1 MRPFHQRLAAVIF
14 LAASSFFASAHPSFA
29 FGLSPP
35 EVTVSRTLSSSS
47 SVRETVGLQRG
58 DGEVG
63 ALVFGVGFHGECGGC
78 VTGENTIV
86 MGPDQDA
93 VEYEFVVSPGADIE
107 TGDYRQYI
115 AFLLTDVSGSGDG
128 SGNAVQ
134 RGVTATVRFSVRG
147 RSSGG
152 GNPTGGG
159 GGGITQE
166 PTPSTPTTTPTT
178 PSTNTTTTDGTGG
191 SIAQIP
197 ADTGSSGSSGSFGSD
212 TGFTE
217 TTGTPSV
224 PQAPVA
230 IPPLVPAGPTGSSSQ
245 EGAPA
250 SGAACDNAGS
260 SLDRNG
266 DGSQDSA
273 DVAALMNEYLGAT
286 CARTC
291 DLNADCAFTLLDI
304 AAAAELIGAPKD
316 AAPAVPPVMPG
327 PALATERETFYFEEG
342 SAVGK
347 YEFVLAA
354 DEKTPDDLVTFYL
367 LADTG
372 PSGVRAADVTFR
384 YDTDV
389 LDLIGVSTLGSIF
402 PYVRGEYGKAGAGS
416 IRFIGASDVAFSGTR
431 GYVAAFQFRPKRE
444 TTTSLAFGVVDAVSG
459 QMRVSDAI
467 RTEDLLGRFLVAAS
481 VPAAPEQVSL
491 TAVCP
496 CLTKKK
502 FPICLM
508 LALSF
513 LLAVIAIVA
522 LAFSRGRYEEETESI
537 AHPEIDRV

>member
-1 MRPFHQRLAAVIF
+1 MRPFHQKLAAVIF
-14 LAASSFFASAHPSFA
+14 LVASSFFASAHPSFA

-63 ALVFGVGFHGECGGC
+63 ALVFEVGFHGECGGC

-93 VEYEFVVSPGADIE
+93 VEYKFVVSPGADIE

-134 RGVTATVRFSVRG
+134 RGVTATVRFSVRARG
-147 RSSGG
+147 SGG

-191 SIAQIP
+191 SIAQTP
-197 ADTGSSGSSGSFGSD
+197 ADTGSSGSFGSD
-212 TGFTE
+212 TGFTD

-224 PQAPVA
+224 SQAPVVV
-230 IPPLVPAGPTGSSSQ
+230 PTVTPAGPTGSVSQ

-250 SGAACDNAGS
+250 SGAACDNAGF

-266 DGSQDSA
+266 DGIQGSA
-273 DVAALMNEYLGAT
+273 DVTTLMSEYLGAT
-286 CARTC
+286 CALTC

-304 AAAAELIGAPKD
+304 AAAAELVGAPKD
-316 AAPAVPPVMPG
+316 AAPSVPPVTPG
-327 PALATERETFYFEEG
+327 PALATEQETFYFEEG
-342 SAVGK
+342 GALGK

-354 DEKTPDDLVTFYL
+354 AEKTPDDLVTFYL

-389 LDLIGVSTLGSIF
+389 LDLVDVSTLGSIF

-416 IRFIGASDVAFSGTR
+416 IRLIGASDVAFSGTR

-444 TTTSLAFGVVDAVSG
+444 ATTSLEFGGVDSVNG
-459 QMRVSDAI
+459 QMRVSDAV
-467 RTEDLLGRFLVAAS
+467 RTEDLSGRFLVAAS
-481 VPAAPEQVSL
+481 VPAAPEQASL
-491 TAVCP
+491 MTVCP

-508 LALSF
+508 LVLSF
-513 LLAVIAIVA
+513 FLAAIAIVA
-522 LAFSRGRYEEETESI
+522 LAFSRGKNEEEDESI
-537 AHPEIDRV
+537 VHPEIDPV